1 MNLQALSY
9 GRPPPA
15 ALVNSVLR
23 TLDRVVNLRQKAMIR
38 FLKAMTLLKFA
49 KVARTRTALIVAGKP
64 IDGSK
69 IENLAATESSMTDGT
84 TV

>member
-1 MNLQALSY
+1 MASLSD
-9 GRPPPA
+9 
-15 ALVNSVLR
+15 
-23 TLDRVVNLRQKAMIR
+23 T
-38 FLKAMTLLKFA
+38 
-49 KVARTRTALIVAGKP
+49 KP